1 MDRRLPLPDLPP
13 RGGDGWILVV
23 AAAQE
28 LLATRSGVETGAPG
42 HPPSLRGS
50 WPLLTRLALGGV
62 DLSPDPLTLLRRG
75 LQGGQA
81 LPWTQGCRPVPAC
94 F

>member
-1 MDRRLPLPDLPP
+1 MGP
-13 RGGDGWILVV
+13 GGAGSSGALGWGLLGTPEPSWVMTFAH
-23 AAAQE
+23 AA
-28 LLATRSGVETGAPG
+28 
-42 HPPSLRGS
+42 
-50 WPLLTRLALGGV
+50 ALGGV

-75 LQGGQA
+75 LQGGRA